1 MRTNSLSKGEGM
13 KLAHALLRRKE
24 LNNMKINGPGK
35 EHVLKKKDLSLAMWV
50 MSMATV
56 TLQREDSGYMPTRD
70 SLNQWVRSNHYNE
83 LKEYYG
89 NEVEEI
95 IDNIIHILTGGS
107 VKKDSK
113 ELSGFD
119 CIR

>member
-1 MRTNSLSKGEGM
+1 M
-13 KLAHALLRRKE
+13 KEPKE
-24 LNNMKINGPGK
+24 ITVIKGPGK
-35 EHVLKKKDLSLAMWV
+35 EQVLKKKDLSLAMWV
-50 MSMATV
+50 MSMAAV
-56 TLQREDSGYMPTRD
+56 TLQREDSGYMATGD
-70 SLNQWVRSNHYNE
+70 LNRWLRSNYYNE